1 MRLLKATNMGDFF
14 IPTDG
19 DWDVCLHTL
28 RLLQSMLVEEEVLF
42 LLGSSLL
49 DPELQ
54 MRVGQLTSSGQ
65 ANLRLAAQQILEDLQ
80 ALQQVPSG
88 IQAYLLSCSWL
99 CWLEWMTIP
108 HMQFRGDYNQ
118 DFTPSYVCFPRIR
131 VWKAWQISLFLGSEM

>member
-1 MRLLKATNMGDFF
+1 MRLLNLPTRATFF
-14 IPTDG
+14 ILTDG

-80 ALQQVPSG
+80 ALQQVQSV
-88 IQAYLLSCSWL
+88 IQANLLSCSWL
-99 CWLEWMTIP
+99 C
-108 HMQFRGDYNQ
+108 
-118 DFTPSYVCFPRIR
+118 
-131 VWKAWQISLFLGSEM
+131 